1 VSRGLCFAAGTPVL
15 TPGGEKAIEDI
26 KPGDIVWSHDDAT
39 GKTSKQQVIQTFVT
53 KDQPIFNVALDDNAD
68 HSELI
73 RTTGE
78 HPFWVARQGWTPAH
92 KLRSGDRVFRLSGG
106 WLRVGSATWAQKR
119 ETVYNFEV
127 AHTHSYFVGT
137 LGAWVHNSC
146 WESVAEHVA
155 HRFPGKS
162 KAQII
167 GYLERFSSSVKGVET
182 ASGATIWR
190 KGTEFLVRRPPNG
203 GSYFFA
209 NSKAEALRYLE
220 NFFLDNGGPLL

>member
-1 VSRGLCFAAGTPVL
+1 VR
-15 TPGGEKAIEDI
+15 TPGGDKPIEDVE
-26 KPGDIVWSHDDAT
+26 PGDTVWSKDEAT
-39 GKTSKQQVIQTFVT
+39 GEASEQHVVRTFVT
-53 KDQPIFNVALDDNAD
+53 PDRPIFNVALEDATGK
-68 HSELI
+68 HEVI

-78 HPFWVARQGWTPAH
+78 HPFWLENQGWTPAQS
-92 KLRSGDRVFRLSGG
+92 LQPGDRISQRAGG

-127 AHTHSYFVGT
+127 EKTHSYFVGK

-155 HRFPGKS
+155 HRFPGKA

-167 GYLERFSSSVKGVET
+167 GYLERFASSVKGVET

-190 KGTEFLVRRPPNG
+190 KGTEFLIRRPPNG

-220 NFFLDNGGPLL
+220 NFFLENGGPLL